1 MKTKT
6 KIKIK
11 YFNPNEVKKN
21 SRKWVN
27 IWGKQFFTV
36 KDVRLAMCECNL
48 IFRDINLLSK

>member
-1 MKTKT
+1 MITKT
-6 KIKIK
+6 KIK
-11 YFNPNEVKKN
+11 YFNPNEVRKN

-27 IWGKQFFTV
+27 IWWKQFFTV